1 MDADVTVLFKQN
13 LTSQL
18 RKMMAAETSWN
29 EITSLSAYVFQLS
42 WLVLVWRRKLALLWQ
57 ADLTFIHN

>member
-1 MDADVTVLFKQN
+1 MV
-13 LTSQL
+13 
-18 RKMMAAETSWN
+18 AETSWN
-29 EITSLSAYVFQLS
+29 EITSLSPYVFQLS